1 MWERAH
7 RSTAPLHWGALSSG
21 RKWEI
26 LPVSVLLGTVTNG
39 SFLQYAGLC
48 GSQVQIPPHPRN
60 LCLAPPS
67 GKPRQVTT
75 SLSLSFFIHRVET
88 IVHVLTSP

>member
-48 GSQVQIPPHPRN
+48 GSQVQIPPHTA
-60 LCLAPPS
+60 APALPPESVLGPS
-67 GKPRQVTT
+67 QWKT
-75 SLSLSFFIHRVET
+75 
-88 IVHVLTSP
+88 